1 MRLPR
6 DVSGNTLAKRLEK
19 YGYSISRQSGSHLR
33 LTTSQN
39 GEHHITIP
47 LHSDIRIGTLNAIL
61 TDVADHLDITRDELL
76 EALFGK
82 ASV

>member
-6 DVSGNTLAKRLEK
+6 DVSGNSLAKRLEK
-19 YGYSISRQSGSHLR
+19 YGYRITRQSGSHLR
-33 LTTSQN
+33 LTNSQN

-61 TDVADHLDITRDELL
+61 TDVADHLDITRNELL
-76 EALFGK
+76 EGLFGK
-82 ASV
+82 